1 VAATIA
7 VPIAE
12 HAGTARVLIV
22 EDDPDWA
29 FLVGEVLGE
38 TTTMGFVATV
48 VERVEDARRALAG
61 GGVDCVLLDLSLPD
75 ARDLEGLLELQEVA
89 PDVPVVILSGLEDE
103 EMAVRAVRNGAQ
115 DYLPK
120 SNADAGRLARS
131 IQYAI
136 ERKRAEVE
144 LAHRALHDP
153 LTGLPNRTYFL
164 EQLEAGLARSARRGL
179 RVGVLFLDL
188 DGFKSVNDN
197 HGHSAGDAVLAAVA
211 VRLEGIIRPS
221 DTLARFGGDEFV
233 LLCEDLAGVG
243 DVAALAGRL
252 VKEMEAPFEIGDG
265 HISVGLSIGI
275 VSARGG
281 KGASAE
287 ALIRDADRMMYR
299 AKRQASPY
307 ELLEAIED

>member
-48 VERVEDARRALAG
+48 VERVADARRALTG

-75 ARDLEGLLELQEVA
+75 ARDLEGLIELQEVA

-120 SNADAGRLARS
+120 SNADAGRLARA

-164 EQLEAGLARSARRGL
+164 EQLEAGLSRSARRGL

-197 HGHSAGDAVLAAVA
+197 HGHPAGDAVLAAVA

-243 DVAALAGRL
+243 DVVTLAGRL
-252 VKEMEAPFEIGDG
+252 VKEMEAPFEIGDR

-281 KGASAE
+281 KEVSAA

>member
-1 VAATIA
+1 VAATA

-38 TTTMGFVATV
+38 TMTMGFVATA
-48 VERVEDARRALAG
+48 VERVADARRALIG
-61 GGVDCVLLDLSLPD
+61 GGVDCVLLDLTLPD

-120 SNADAGRLARS
+120 SNADAGRLARA

-144 LAHRALHDP
+144 LSRRALHDP
-153 LTGLPNRTYFL
+153 LTGLPNRAYFL
-164 EQLEAGLARSARRGL
+164 ERLEAALARSARRGL

-188 DGFKSVNDN
+188 DGFKKVNDT
-197 HGHSAGDAVLAAVA
+197 HGHQTGDALLAAVA
-211 VRLEGIIRPS
+211 ERLESTIRPS

-233 LLCEDLAGVG
+233 LLCEDVEGVG
-243 DVAALAGRL
+243 DVVTLAERLGTKMQAA
-252 VKEMEAPFEIGDG
+252 FEIGG
-265 HISVGLSIGI
+265 RPITVGLSVGI

-281 KGASAE
+281 RGVSAE

-299 AKRQASPY
+299 AKKQSSQY
-307 ELLEAIED
+307 ELLEAVGD

>member
-1 VAATIA
+1 MAATA

-29 FLVGEVLGE
+29 FLVGEVLGG
-38 TTTMGFVATV
+38 TTTMGFVATAV
-48 VERVEDARRALAG
+48 DRVADARRALTG

-103 EMAVRAVRNGAQ
+103 ELAVRAVRNGAQ

-120 SNADAGRLARS
+120 SNADAGRLARA

-164 EQLEAGLARSARRGL
+164 EQLEAGLSRSERRGL

-188 DGFKSVNDN
+188 DGFKKVNDD
-197 HGHSAGDAVLAAVA
+197 HGHAAGDALLAAVA

-233 LLCEDLAGVG
+233 LLCEDLAGVA
-243 DVAALAGRL
+243 DVVTLADRL
-252 VKEMEAPFEIGDG
+252 VKEMEPPFEIGDR

-281 KGASAE
+281 TEVVAE
-287 ALIRDADRMMYR
+287 TLIRDADRMMYR

-307 ELLEAIED
+307 ELLEAVED

>member
-1 VAATIA
+1 VAASA

-38 TTTMGFVATV
+38 NSTMGFVATA
-48 VERVEDARRALAG
+48 VERVADARRALLG

-75 ARDLEGLLELQEVA
+75 AHDLEGLVELQEVA

-120 SNADAGRLARS
+120 SNADAGRLARA

-136 ERKRAEVE
+136 ERKRVEVV
-144 LAHRALHDP
+144 LSRQALHDP
-153 LTGLPNRTYFL
+153 LTGLPNRAYFL
-164 EQLEAGLARSARRGL
+164 ERLEAALARSARRGL

-188 DGFKSVNDN
+188 DGFKSVNDT
-197 HGHSAGDAVLAAVA
+197 HGHQTGDGLLAQVA
-211 VRLEGIIRPS
+211 ERLQSTIRPT

-233 LLCEDLAGVG
+233 LLCEDVEGVG
-243 DVAALAGRL
+243 DVVALAERL
-252 VKEMEAPFEIGDG
+252 GTEMEAPFEVGERS
-265 HISVGLSIGI
+265 ISVGMSVGI

-281 KGASAE
+281 AGVSAQ

-299 AKRQASPY
+299 AKRQSSAY
-307 ELLEAIED
+307 ELLEAIPD